1 MLEGTL
7 RVYWGLKNE
16 VKLKADET
24 KSYWKSF
31 HPDDG
36 ITESHNAKSVNKRN
50 TKVRFFILYVLSFG
64 GDFHQLWKGYGLFK

>member
-16 VKLKADET
+16 VRLKADET

-36 ITESHNAKSVNKRN
+36 ITELHNAKSVNKRN
-50 TKVRFFILYVLSFG
+50 SKVRFFIQSVLSFVR
-64 GDFHQLWKGYGLFK
+64 DFHQLWKGYLLFK